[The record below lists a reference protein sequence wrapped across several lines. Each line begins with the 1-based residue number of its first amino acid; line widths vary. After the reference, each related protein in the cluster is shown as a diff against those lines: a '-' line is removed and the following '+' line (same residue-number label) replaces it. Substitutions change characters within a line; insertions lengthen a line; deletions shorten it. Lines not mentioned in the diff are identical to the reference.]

1 MRGNTAGYIVPAF
14 SLVLLFIIGY
24 ATGQTGIPVED
35 GGEFLT
41 VARLGGVNHPP
52 GLPLVSLSARLS
64 WALFGRE
71 GLRVLFALFAA
82 AILVLADRK
91 HSVPSGLFCAGILL
105 LPAVAGRLLMWDAY
119 SPLLLVFAA
128 ALVIKP
134 RMSLEGGYLTGLAMA
149 VHPQGVLLPVLCRW
163 RNVSPLKFLG
173 GLVLGASLYLALP
186 VYSAAG
192 AVVDWGSTGNVANF
206 LRQVS
211 AGGYREVYGASMGGI
226 PLHVLLR
233 HLNEL
238 WSILWPVL
246 LVPFAIGA
254 AWMFSANR
262 RLMVRLE
269 ILLAADLLFVTLVN
283 PMAAGTTQ
291 TATLSLLVMIVFSIY
306 GFHRIERWNRAAGY
320 VAAAAAVGAGV
331 MLWQPLPDQSVRVHD
346 YFSGAPIQSAFFLRD
361 NDLLYGGWVMK
372 YVDDRRPDIALLS
385 TGNFSGWFE
394 RMVNHF
400 NPDIDLSTGIL
411 DVGDLS
417 MPREQAASLLIDATV
432 RDNPQW
438 HFFSDI

>member
-1 MRGNTAGYIVPAF
+1 MRGNTAGYMVPA
-14 SLVLLFIIGY
+14 LILLLLFIIGY

-64 WALFGRE
+64 WALFGRD
-71 GLRVLFALFAA
+71 GLRILFALLAA
-82 AILVLADRK
+82 ATLVLADRK
-91 HSVPSGLFCAGILL
+91 HSIPSGLFSAGIIL

-128 ALVIKP
+128 ALVRKP
-134 RMSLEGGYLTGLAMA
+134 RMSLEGGYLTGIATA
-149 VHPQGVLLPVLCRW
+149 VHPQGILLPVLCRW
-163 RNVSPLKFLG
+163 RNFSPLKFLG

-211 AGGYREVYGASMGGI
+211 AGGYREVYGAGMGGI
-226 PLHVLLR
+226 HVHVLLR
-233 HLNEL
+233 HLQEL
-238 WSILWPVL
+238 WSILWPVM

-254 AWMFSANR
+254 VWMFKGNR
-262 RLMVRLE
+262 KLMIRLE
-269 ILLAADLLFVTLVN
+269 ILLVADLLFVTLVN

-291 TATLSLLVMIVFSIY
+291 TATLSLLVMAVFSIY
-306 GFHRIERWNRAAGY
+306 GIHRIERWNRMAGY
-320 VAAAAAVGAGV
+320 IAAAAAMAAGV
-331 MLWQPLPDQSVRVHD
+331 MLWRPLPDQTRRVHD
-346 YFSGAPIQSAFFLRD
+346 YFCGAPIQSTFFIRD

-372 YVDDRRPDIALLS
+372 YVDDRRPDIVLLS

-400 NPDIDLSTGIL
+400 NPDIDLSKGIL
-411 DVGDLS
+411 DVGDFS
-417 MPREQAASLLIDATV
+417 MPRQQAAAMLMDATI

-438 HFFSDI
+438 EFFSDI